1 MPFSRLE
8 KLSPEKRERLFE
20 VAAQE
25 FASCGFEHASLNR
38 ILERAQMGKGS
49 AYYYFEDKAD
59 LFCAVIEH
67 AGERLHLDDLRV
79 DLAQLDEETFWPTV
93 AEIRREPLLRMLEQ
107 PWFFWVLNVPTQLPS
122 TPNRIQQVS
131 LARLADQFRTLV
143 MQLIKRG
150 QEIGVIRTDLPD
162 DLLFAWISALDQA
175 SDRWMMNHWEQ
186 MDRGAIATLSGA
198 TVAALSRALA
208 PGAIPPGDQ

>member
-25 FASCGFEHASLNR
+25 FASRGFEHASLNR

-67 AGERLHLDDLRV
+67 ARERLHLDDLSV
-79 DLAQLDEETFWPTV
+79 DLAQLDAETFWPTV
-93 AEIRREPLLRMLEQ
+93 AQIHREPLLRMLEQ
-107 PWFFWVLNVPTQLPS
+107 PWFFWVLNVPTQLS
-122 TPNRIQQVS
+122 SAPNRIQQVS

-150 QEIGVIRTDLPD
+150 QQIGVVRTDLPD

-186 MDRGAIATLSGA
+186 MDRAAIATLSGA

>member
-25 FASCGFEHASLNR
+25 FASRGFEHASLNR

-67 AGERLHLDDLRV
+67 ARERLHLDDLSV

-93 AEIRREPLLRMLEQ
+93 AEIHREPLLRMLEQ
-107 PWFFWVLNVPTQLPS
+107 PWFFWVLNVPTRLPPA
-122 TPNRIQQVS
+122 PNHIQQVS

-150 QEIGVIRTDLPD
+150 QEIGVIRTDQPD

-186 MDRGAIATLSGA
+186 MDRAAIATLSGA

>member
-25 FASCGFEHASLNR
+25 FASRGFEHASLNR

-67 AGERLHLDDLRV
+67 ASERLHLDDLRV

-93 AEIRREPLLRMLEQ
+93 AEIHREPLLRMLEQ
-107 PWFFWVLNVPTQLPS
+107 PWFYWVLDVPTQLPS
-122 TPNRIQQVS
+122 APNRVQQVS

-143 MQLIKRG
+143 MQLLKRG

-186 MDRGAIATLSGA
+186 MDRAAIATLSGA